1 MQKATLGVMLMMLAV
16 ILGCTTIPNGL
27 APVDDFDSKRYLG
40 KWYEIARLDH
50 RFERNLTNVSA
61 TYSPRS
67 PDGIIVVNKGY
78 DTKKKKWKSIE
89 GVAHFIDD
97 KNVGSLKVSFF
108 GPFYGG
114 YHIVDLDKDNY
125 SYSLVVGPDRSY
137 FWILSRTRQ
146 MEASTYDRL
155 VKKAATL
162 GIDTAELIKVDQQ
175 LPEDENI

>member
-1 MQKATLGVMLMMLAV
+1 MQKSVWVMMFMMLSV
-16 ILGCTTIPNGL
+16 IIGCTAIPDGL
-27 APVDDFDSKRYLG
+27 EPVDDFDSKRYLG

-61 TYSPRS
+61 TYSPKS
-67 PDGIIVVNKGY
+67 PDGITVVNKGY

-89 GVAHFIDD
+89 GVARFIGDE
-97 KNVGSLKVSFF
+97 NVGSLKVSFF

-114 YHIVDLDKDNY
+114 YHVVDLDKENY
-125 SYSLVVGPDRSY
+125 SYSMVVGPDRSY

-155 VKKAATL
+155 VKKAAKL

-175 LPEDENI
+175 LPE

>member
-1 MQKATLGVMLMMLAV
+1 MQKATLGVMIVMLST
-16 ILGCTTIPNGL
+16 IISCTAIPNGL
-27 APVDDFDSKRYLG
+27 QPVDDFDSKRYLG

-50 RFERNLTNVSA
+50 RFERNLTNVTA
-61 TYSPRS
+61 TYSPKS
-67 PDGIIVVNKGY
+67 PDGITVVNKGY

-89 GVAHFIDD
+89 GIARFIGD

-114 YHIVDLDKDNY
+114 YHIVDLDKENY
-125 SYSLVVGPDRSY
+125 SYSMVVGPDRSY

-146 MEASTYDRL
+146 MDAFTYDRL

-162 GIDTAELIKVDQQ
+162 GIDTGRLIQVDQQ
-175 LPEDENI
+175 LPEE

>member
-1 MQKATLGVMLMMLAV
+1 MQKSVWVMMFMMLSV
-16 ILGCTTIPNGL
+16 IIGCTAIPDGL
-27 APVDDFDSKRYLG
+27 EPVDDFDSKRYLG

-61 TYSPRS
+61 TYSPKS
-67 PDGIIVVNKGY
+67 PDGITVVNKGY

-89 GVAHFIDD
+89 GVARFIGDE
-97 KNVGSLKVSFF
+97 NVGSLKVSFF

-114 YHIVDLDKDNY
+114 YHVVDLDKENY
-125 SYSLVVGPDRSY
+125 SYSMVVGPDRSY

-162 GIDTAELIKVDQQ
+162 GINTAELIKVDQQ
-175 LPEDENI
+175 LPE

>member
-1 MQKATLGVMLMMLAV
+1 MQKSVCVMIFMTLSV
-16 ILGCTTIPNGL
+16 IIGCTAIPDGL
-27 APVDDFDSKRYLG
+27 EPVDDFDSKRYLG

-61 TYSPRS
+61 TYSPKI
-67 PDGIIVVNKGY
+67 PDGITVVNKGY

-89 GVAHFIDD
+89 GVARFIGDE
-97 KNVGSLKVSFF
+97 NVGSLKVSFF

-114 YHIVDLDKDNY
+114 YHVVDLDKENY
-125 SYSLVVGPDRSY
+125 SYSMVVGPDRSY

-162 GIDTAELIKVDQQ
+162 GIDTAEFIKVDQQ
-175 LPEDENI
+175 LPE